1 MQITFLLTGKTTDK
15 EILIAMEKY
24 IKRIK
29 KDISF
34 IIKIVH
40 TEKMPSTMP
49 EKDYKKKE
57 GEKILSAIAKT
68 DTLILLDEKGKEYT
82 SKEFAGLLQQFI
94 NTGTKSLVFAVGG
107 AYGFSEEVYKRANG
121 QVALSRLTFSHQLV
135 RLILLEQLYRALS
148 IINHKA
154 YHHE

>member
-82 SKEFAGLLQQFI
+82 SKEFAGF
-94 NTGTKSLVFAVGG
+94 
-107 AYGFSEEVYKRANG
+107 
-121 QVALSRLTFSHQLV
+121 LTSD
-135 RLILLEQLYRALS
+135 I
-148 IINHKA
+148 
-154 YHHE
+154 